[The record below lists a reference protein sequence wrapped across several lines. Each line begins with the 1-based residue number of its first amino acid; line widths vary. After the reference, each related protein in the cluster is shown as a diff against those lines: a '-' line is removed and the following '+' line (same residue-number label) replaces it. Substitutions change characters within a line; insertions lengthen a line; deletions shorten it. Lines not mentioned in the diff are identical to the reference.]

1 MGSTVQQTIP
11 HTPPVD
17 SFFEPTPVVLFDRYR
32 VMEVNNAGGFGS
44 VFICWDPH
52 LQRRV
57 AIKRI
62 PFSLDDG
69 SAVQTISMRTALDEA
84 RTQCMLKSNNIVSVY
99 DFLADDHY
107 SYLIMEYVDGM
118 SLAEL
123 LMRVED
129 GVLSYDECAHVVDSV
144 ASALAY
150 AHENRALHLDIKPA
164 NILIER
170 SGTVK
175 LTDFG
180 MATLASAAGYGGAR
194 GGTVGYMPPEQITGD
209 YVDERTDIFS
219 LAVVVWEALTGT
231 CPFAAQT
238 AEKSLSLIDHGPS
251 QGLSKVDPDLAGAVE
266 GTLLRALEP
275 NPTLRMST
283 IEEFALDLVPALGDI
298 NEGRESLVD
307 LLSQTGEEPE
317 DNPRTL
323 NPPISYRVPW
333 LPTLVVRLLCAST
346 MAWMAHLTIPH
357 ILPQSHDALVLGTG
371 GLALA
376 CAAWPPMGGAV
387 SVLLVAGAVLA
398 QPARMAFPLAL
409 LIALV
414 GLIWWGVAGRQHDL
428 ATVAFLCPACLGSP
442 LAGVGLSGYSL
453 SPGAAFITAAGSYLF
468 YALCSAATETGF
480 LTDPLLEAL
489 KPIALDS
496 STWILAMGCG
506 LAATICSFLAQR
518 HKLVT
523 SLMGQAVAIGI
534 LVFAYVM
541 CAHAKN
547 SGFTST
553 MDIPALAVAVFF
565 CVAICIVSALTGQ
578 SATPWKGDDRT

>member
-1 MGSTVQQTIP
+1 MGSTVQRTIP
-11 HTPPVD
+11 KTPPAD
-17 SFFEPTPVVLFDRYR
+17 SFFEPTPAVLFDRYR
-32 VMEVNNAGGFGS
+32 IMEVNNDGGFGS

-62 PFSLDDG
+62 PFSLDDES
-69 SAVQTISMRTALDEA
+69 SAQTTSMRTALEEA
-84 RTQCMLKSNNIVSVY
+84 RTQCMLKSNNIVAVY
-99 DFLADDHY
+99 DFLADERY

-129 GVLSYDECAHVVDSV
+129 GVLSYDECAYVVDSV

-219 LAVVVWEALTGT
+219 LAVVVWEALTDT

-238 AEKSLSLIDHGPS
+238 AEKSLALIDHGPS
-251 QGLSKVDPDLAGAVE
+251 PTLSKTDPELAGVVE

-283 IEEFALDLVPALGDI
+283 IEEFALDLVPALGDV
-298 NEGRESLVD
+298 NAGRESLVD
-307 LLSQTGEEPE
+307 LLSQAGEEPE
-317 DNPRTL
+317 DEPRTL
-323 NPPISYRVPW
+323 KPPLKLRVPW
-333 LPTLVVRLLCAST
+333 LPTTAERLACA
-346 MAWMAHLTIPH
+346 AAAGWMAHATIPY
-357 ILPQSHDALVLGTG
+357 IIPQSHDALVLGTS
-371 GLALA
+371 GLAIA
-376 CAAWPPMGGAV
+376 CAAWPPMSGAIG
-387 SVLLVAGAVLA
+387 VLLVAGAVLA
-398 QPARMAFPLAL
+398 QPALMAFPLAL
-409 LIALV
+409 LIAICGLV
-414 GLIWWGVAGRQHDL
+414 WWGFAGRQRGL
-428 ATVAFLCPACLGSP
+428 ASAAFLCPACLGSP
-442 LAGVGLSGYSL
+442 LAGVGLSGFAL

-468 YALCSAATETGF
+468 HALCSVATRAGF
-480 LTDPLLEAL
+480 LTDPLIEAL
-489 KPIALDS
+489 KPVALDS
-496 STWILAMGCG
+496 STWILATGCG
-506 LAATICSFLAQR
+506 FAASICAFLAQR

-523 SLMGQAVAIGI
+523 SLTGQAVAIGI

-547 SGFTST
+547 SGFANTV
-553 MDIPALAVAVFF
+553 DIPALAVAVFF
-565 CVAICIVSALTGQ
+565 CVALCIVSALTGQ